1 MLTIVWNPTG
11 FHRIDFLSRRAKFN
25 GTHYVSNIL
34 TPLAIWRETQVGK
47 TDRKLIVHSDHARP
61 QTAKKVWDFLEQ
73 NGMERAPH
81 PPYSQDLAP
90 CDFYLF
96 GNVKHLSAGREFA
109 DRNELEQ
116 AIMAMLDG
124 IENVTLRE
132 VFLTWMAR
140 LTRCIETNGES
151 VE

>member
-1 MLTIVWNPTG
+1 M
-11 FHRIDFLSRRAKFN
+11 
-25 GTHYVSNIL
+25 
-34 TPLAIWRETQVGK
+34 GK

-61 QTAKKVWDFLEQ
+61 HTAKRVLDFLEQ

-96 GNVKHLSAGREFA
+96 GYVRGLLAGREFA
-109 DRNELEQ
+109 DRTELEQ
-116 AIMAMLDG
+116 AVMAILDG
-124 IENVTLRE
+124 IEKVTLGE

-140 LTRCIETNGES
+140 LRTCIETNGEY